1 MKVLLSFFLLLLG
14 LQSFSQAAQN
24 PWKTLAM
31 VTVES
36 EYDEMIGL
44 EKIKATPMSIV
55 QKMHGTEIEIGGY
68 IIALTTK
75 TASSH
80 LMFSRYP
87 QNMCFFCGAAGPESA
102 MQVFVKNGDKIDY
115 TSDKVILKGKLTI
128 QNNDPSGLIYTLTD
142 AELVKIIKS

>member
-1 MKVLLSFFLLLLG
+1 MKVFITILFVLLQTFG
-14 LQSFSQAAQN
+14 FSQKGQN
-24 PWKTLAM
+24 PWTTLSM

-36 EYDEMIGL
+36 EYDEMIGI
-44 EKIKATPMSIV
+44 EKIKATPLPIV
-55 QKMHGTEIEIGGY
+55 DKLHGTEIEIGGY
-68 IIALTTK
+68 IIALTAK

-115 TSDKVILKGKLTI
+115 TSDKVILKGKLMI
-128 QNNDPSGLIYTLTD
+128 QKGDSSGLIYTLAE